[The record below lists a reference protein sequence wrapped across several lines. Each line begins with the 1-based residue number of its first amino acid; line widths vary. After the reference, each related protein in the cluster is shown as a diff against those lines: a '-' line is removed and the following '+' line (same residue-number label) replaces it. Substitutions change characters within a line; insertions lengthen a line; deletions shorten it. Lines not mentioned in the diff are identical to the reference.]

1 MPSLVPIVVEKEG
14 HIERAFD
21 IFSRLLKDRI
31 IFIGTPIDDYVA
43 SLVIAQILFL
53 ANEKKNQDINIYIN
67 SPGGWVHSGLAI
79 LDTMRFVPCNVAT
92 YCIGMS
98 ASMAAVLLSSG
109 TKGKRY
115 VLPNARVLLHQPA
128 GGMQGAASDI
138 KIHAEEILKLR
149 ARINEILA
157 QNTGQPIERIERDT
171 DRDFFMSADE
181 ALKYGLVDEVL
192 VSAKPS

>member
-1 MPSLVPIVVEKEG
+1 
-14 HIERAFD
+14 
-21 IFSRLLKDRI
+21 
-31 IFIGTPIDDYVA
+31 
-43 SLVIAQILFL
+43 
-53 ANEKKNQDINIYIN
+53 
-67 SPGGWVHSGLAI
+67 
-79 LDTMRFVPCNVAT
+79 MRFVPCNVAT